1 LSRTNEMKLHR
12 QANMKWGLLLTF
24 FVDHVSG
31 VLANIMTESS
41 WKFRIPLFVWA
52 DFYAYLHPLLAADE
66 FNGDG
71 R

>member
-1 LSRTNEMKLHR
+1 MRI
-12 QANMKWGLLLTF
+12 LLTF
-24 FVDHVSG
+24 FVDYVSG

-41 WKFRIPLFVWA
+41 WKFRMPLFVWA
-52 DFYAYLHPLLAADE
+52 DFYTYLHPLLAADE